1 MWNKA
6 ARGTNASQ
14 LSERIRPRRFPG
26 RRGKLATCCAL
37 AAWLSAGLLDAAE
50 PNWNPLVLTQGAQPA
65 QAAPLVQPA
74 PLPGA
79 GSQPLPQGQTQP
91 QVINQLPTPRVL
103 EGFRP
108 GQTRLERL
116 GNEPGPFG
124 STPVPTDEDL
134 ADQKK
139 YVQEI
144 VDPRNVLDLVLDR
157 TRIIRTTEPPKRV
170 QIGDEAVASFSTIS
184 PTEVTLLGKQVN
196 TTVLNLWFAD
206 PKNPQRDKILSY
218 LVRVIPDPEVK
229 ERLER
234 TYRALQEEINK
245 TFPDSLICLSLVGDK
260 LVLTGQPKDS
270 AEATMILRIV
280 QANAPGGGGGGGN
293 GGAGPA
299 QAAGTP
305 NGIPVNS
312 IQPTGFNPNDP
323 NAPTGLPGLNSFLIA
338 GGPNVINLMRIP
350 GEQQVMLKVMV
361 AEVNRSAARSIGV
374 NFNITN
380 NNGVTL
386 FGQNTGN
393 LFAGGLGAFGGFGGI
408 GGAGTGT
415 GNVGIGG
422 FINTGF
428 GNIVNNLAINLDN
441 AKIPIAISALRNLNY
456 ARSLAEPNLVTLNG
470 QTAFFFAGGE
480 FPVPVIS
487 GFTAAG
493 LQGVNFIPFG
503 VMLSFT
509 PYVTDKDRIRL
520 SMFATVSTRN
530 ESLGSSGFGGAGGL
544 GGGGFGGLGGGGFG
558 GLGGGGFGGLG
569 GGGLGGGGLGGGGFV
584 PGLNARTFSTTV
596 ELREGQTLA
605 VAGLIQHSLGG
616 DATRVPFFG
625 DLPLIG
631 SLFGFNGNSH
641 SEQELV
647 VLVTPELVHPLEPK
661 ECPPLPGADIFEPGD
676 LEFYL
681 LNRMESRRMVD
692 YRSSVR
698 TDMARMAAYRH
709 CEDQYILGPHGQT
722 DGPASNPPVPLNPD
736 VGLNSGATHLPAPDA
751 ANSPYAPVPQPMQ
764 PPPPRFRRPT
774 LGPPGGPY
782 LTPTSAPAP

>member
-1 MWNKA
+1 M
-6 ARGTNASQ
+6 
-14 LSERIRPRRFPG
+14 
-26 RRGKLATCCAL
+26 ATCCAL

-50 PNWNPLVLTQGAQPA
+50 PNWNPLVLTQAAQSAQP
-65 QAAPLVQPA
+65 APLVQPA

-79 GSQPLPQGQTQP
+79 APQPLPQPQP
-91 QVINQLPTPRVL
+91 STTLPPPRSV

-124 STPVPTDEDL
+124 STPIPTEQDL

-157 TRIIRTTEPPKRV
+157 TRIIRTNEPPKRV
-170 QIGDEAVASFSTIS
+170 QIGDETVASFSTVS
-184 PTEVTLLGKQVN
+184 PTEVALLGKQVN

-206 PKNPQRDKILSY
+206 PKNPQKDKILSY

-280 QANAPGGGGGGGN
+280 QANAPGGGGGGG
-293 GGAGPA
+293 AGPA

-305 NGIPVNS
+305 NGIPVGS
-312 IQPTGFNPNDP
+312 IQQTGFNPGDP
-323 NAPTGLPGLNSFLIA
+323 NAPNGLPGLNSFLIA
-338 GGPNVINLMRIP
+338 GGPNVINLMRVP

-380 NNGVTL
+380 NNGITL

-408 GGAGTGT
+408 GAAGNGT

-428 GNIVNNLAINLDN
+428 GNIVNNLSINLDHAN
-441 AKIPIAISALRNLNY
+441 IPIAISALRNLNY

-530 ESLGSSGFGGAGGL
+530 ESLGSSGFGGGGGGL
-544 GGGGFGGLGGGGFG
+544 GGGGLGGGLGGGG
-558 GLGGGGFGGLG
+558 LGGGLG
-569 GGGLGGGGLGGGGFV
+569 GGGLGGGGGGLGGGGGFV

-616 DATRVPFFG
+616 DSTRVPFFG

-661 ECPPLPGADIFEPGD
+661 ECPPLPGSDIFEPGD

-722 DGPASNPPVPLNPD
+722 DGPASNPAVPLNPNAD
-736 VGLNSGATHLPAPDA
+736 G
-751 ANSPYAPVPQPMQ
+751 ANSPYAPPAQPMQ
-764 PPPPRFRRPT
+764 PPPERFRRPT

-782 LTPTSAPAP
+782 LTPTSAPSP